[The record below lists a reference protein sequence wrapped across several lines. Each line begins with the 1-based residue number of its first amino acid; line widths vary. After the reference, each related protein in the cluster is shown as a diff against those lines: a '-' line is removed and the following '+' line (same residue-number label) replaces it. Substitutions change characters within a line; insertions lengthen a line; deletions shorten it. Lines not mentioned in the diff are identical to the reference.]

1 MMLLRAAF
9 VGLLLAVA
17 SGEPLRQPIKE
28 HVVDVEQHKI
38 IRRQVESELPD
49 RDKTSWLE
57 IKSHGFQ
64 VRKVGEAEDVPDAT
78 NADAYE
84 VVGAGTEHFN
94 GVYMPSTMPN
104 PAATKCTGL
113 VWDLAKDGKFHFM
126 YNTDGA
132 WVLGIRTNGQ
142 AVQAY
147 NGADGGVC
155 SPETITWTSVNAAYG
170 AQPSSVIKRV
180 AADITTAA
188 PTTAAPT
195 ATTAAPTAVNGGPAS
210 TDETMYMLVE
220 GSGIQLFDG
229 VYYKTA
235 LDVVDQGDPKQ
246 PNSDCHRTWAKDG
259 STNTEYILFFRTPN
273 WVFQSD
279 IAGVKK
285 RPYMGSDNGQCQPN
299 ATFAEPPA
307 GTAISLN
314 PNLPTAAAS
323 PGGGVRP
330 TVVCPPK
337 GWSPFTTT
345 TTTTAVI
352 VVVVANTTAAP
363 ARVWINVTDSPV
375 VEGNTTTA
383 APVST
388 TNTDYDIKAKGN
400 QGFSRWWLPRVV
412 LPLSLVL
419 ALKE

>member
-9 VGLLLAVA
+9 VGLLIAVA
-17 SGEPLRQPIKE
+17 SGEPQRQPTKE
-28 HVVDVEQHKI
+28 HSADVEQHKI
-38 IRRQVESELPD
+38 IRRHVESERPE
-49 RDKTSWLE
+49 RAETSWLE

-64 VRKVGEAEDVPDAT
+64 VQKVGGEAEDGADAS
-78 NADAYE
+78 NLDAYE

-104 PAATKCTGL
+104 PATTKCTEV
-113 VWDLAKDGKFHFM
+113 VWDLAKDGKFHFL
-126 YNTDGA
+126 YNTNGA
-132 WVLGIRTNGQ
+132 WVLGIRINGQ

-155 SPETITWTSVNAAYG
+155 TPETITWTAVNAAYG
-170 AQPSSVIKRV
+170 VQPSSVIKRV
-180 AADITTAA
+180 AADITAAATAA
-188 PTTAAPT
+188 PVTAAPVT
-195 ATTAAPTAVNGGPAS
+195 ANGGPIS

-235 LDVVDQGDPKQ
+235 LDVVDQGDPNK

-259 STNTEYILFFRTPN
+259 ATNTEYILFFVTPN

-285 RPYMGSDNGQCQPN
+285 RPYMGGDNGQCQPN

-307 GTAISLN
+307 GTGISLN
-314 PNLPTAAAS
+314 PNLPSAATS
-323 PGGGVRP
+323 PGGGARP
-330 TVVCPPK
+330 TVVCAPK

-345 TTTTAVI
+345 TTTTPVI
-352 VVVVANTTAAP
+352 TVAPSTTPAA
-363 ARVWINVTDSPV
+363 RKWINVTDVNGNIVLS
-375 VEGNTTTA
+375 NTTTA
-383 APVST
+383 APAST
-388 TNTDYDIKAKGN
+388 TNTDIDIKAKGN

-412 LPLSLVL
+412 LPLSLLL